1 MVKGRLAV
9 LTGQADEAYQS
20 EFLMGLEKQAFADGY
35 DVCVFSVYIKYQN
48 TPEREKGEANIFTL
62 IDYAMFDAVIA
73 MADSIQTPG
82 LWEELEEDIHDRFN
96 GPVIVIDKDSK
107 YFKSFWTDGHSLIY
121 ALVSHLIEVHNYK
134 DIAFLAGKSWHRH
147 SMKRLEAYKKAMTDH
162 DLPVNN
168 ERIYFGDFWYSSG
181 ESCANSLIE
190 SGQKLPE
197 AVACANDC
205 MAIGFA
211 KGMTEKGKRIPEDI
225 AITGY
230 GTSEEGRTCPSPLT
244 SSVIPA
250 EYFGKYSA
258 KSVIAM
264 MEGKNITIEDP
275 EPSLFIGS
283 SCGCRLCQD
292 KREGKLRK
300 TWDTVNSVDGF
311 NSIHNFVQEDML
323 KENSVRGYL
332 DVVYSY
338 IFQLIGIKNF
348 YLCLNEI
355 GLKKGYTDNVLMAIK
370 YNSEREKDNTIS
382 IRDYRSK
389 SDIMNQ
395 ILAERDKPAVFFFT
409 PIYFEDISYG
419 FAAISYGNVPRSYD
433 EDYRMWINAACRG
446 YEVVRRNEE
455 LVNLRSKVWSETEKK
470 KAKMMSLDE
479 LSDSEKILAEKVKG
493 LLDNNTFKYCFQPI
507 VKADTGEIYSY
518 EALMR
523 SGTPDI
529 TPFVILK
536 YAEMM
541 GRLDDIERCTF
552 NNILKQVDDNLVK
565 LRGKKVFI
573 NSIPSVFLP
582 EEERQSILRHL
593 NKLHE
598 TVVVEITESADMDE
612 SHFGIFKE
620 GMRQNDIHI
629 ALDDYGTG
637 YSNISNLLRFM
648 PSYVKIDRSLI
659 TDLQKDVNKQYFVR
673 EIIDFCHE
681 SDIMALAEGVETYQE
696 LEMSIKLGVDLIQG
710 FYTARPDLEMID
722 AIDPMIINDILK
734 INVESKTAKEAS
746 VYSSGRSS
754 WLSLNALSKDD
765 YNRIRIVGENV
776 AYRDVTLAGNP
787 GHQVEMSIDV
797 NDGYSGTIVLE
808 NCSISSVKNAPCM
821 SIGENCNVAL
831 VLRGDNYFRSGGISV
846 PESSKLTITGEGN
859 LDILISSGKC
869 VGIGNS
875 IDKACGE
882 INFHQDG
889 KVRIKTNGRVG
900 IGIGAGLGGSINI
913 ERGQYE
919 ISLSGEEG
927 VGIGTLTGN
936 ITLDIRQCDIFVEM
950 NTQNGVC
957 IGSLEGNAMVSML
970 YSSARLFGNGDRF
983 VACGTLDGKNAE
995 VTFIDGSIKASARS
1009 PYSTLFGSLY
1019 GRTEF
1024 MFERGQLRLENY
1036 GENALIFGGKSL
1048 DTHVKMMQFDCK
1060 SEVRS
1065 ELKKDTYALAD
1076 TFIVIDGNGEFWVN
1090 GDRIERK
1097 LSPYSS

>member
-20 EFLMGLEKQAFADGY
+20 EFLMGLEKQAFSDGY
-35 DVCVFSVYIKYQN
+35 DVCIFSVYIKYQN
-48 TPEREKGEANIFTL
+48 TPERERGEVNVFTL
-62 IDYAMFDAVIA
+62 IDYAMFDAVIV

-82 LWEELEEDIHDRFN
+82 LWEELEEDIHNKFN
-96 GPVIVIDKDSK
+96 GPVIVVDKDSK

-134 DIAFLAGKSWHRH
+134 DIAFLTGKSWHRH
-147 SMKRLEAYKKAMTDH
+147 SIKRLEAYKKAMADH
-162 DLPVNN
+162 NLSVDDN
-168 ERIYFGDFWYSSG
+168 RIYYGDFWYSSG
-181 ESCANSLIE
+181 ESCAHSLIE

-211 KGMTEKGKRIPEDI
+211 KVMTEKGKRIPEDI

-230 GTSEEGRTCPSPLT
+230 GTSEEGRTCPSPVT
-244 SSVIPA
+244 SSFIPA

-258 KSVIAM
+258 KSVVAL
-264 MEGKNITIEDP
+264 MEGREVLPEDLTD
-275 EPSLFIGS
+275 SLYIGR
-283 SCGCRLCQD
+283 SCGCSLCQEKKED
-292 KREGKLRK
+292 GLRK
-300 TWDTVNSVDGF
+300 SWDTVDSVDGF
-311 NSIHNFVQEDML
+311 NSIHNFIQEDML
-323 KENSVRGYL
+323 KENSLRGYL

-338 IFQLIGIKNF
+338 IFQLQGIKSF
-348 YLCLNEI
+348 YLCLNET
-355 GLKKGYTDNVLMAIK
+355 GLKKGYTENVLMAIK
-370 YNSEREKDNTIS
+370 YNSEREKDNAIS
-382 IRDYRSK
+382 IKDYRSK
-389 SDIMNQ
+389 TEILKQ
-395 ILAERDKPAVFFFT
+395 ILDDRDEPAGYFLT

-419 FAAISYGNVPRSYD
+419 FAVLSYGNQPRSYD

-446 YEVVRRNEE
+446 YEIVRRNEE

-470 KAKMMSLDE
+470 KAEMRSLDE

-493 LLDNNTFKYCFQPI
+493 LLDNNTFTYNFQPI

-523 SGTPDI
+523 SGMPDVN
-529 TPFVILK
+529 PFIILK
-536 YAEMM
+536 YAEMI

-552 NNILKQVDDNLVK
+552 NNILKQVDENLGK

-573 NSIPSVFLP
+573 NSIPNVFLP
-582 EEERQSILRHL
+582 EEERKSILRHL
-593 NKLHE
+593 NKLND
-598 TVVVEITESADMDE
+598 TVVVEITESAEMDE

-620 GMRQNDIHI
+620 GMKQNDIHI

-710 FYTARPDLEMID
+710 FYTARPAPEMID
-722 AIDPMIINDILK
+722 TIDGMVINDIMK
-734 INVESKTAKEAS
+734 INVESKTAKEARI
-746 VYSSGRSS
+746 YDSGRSS

-765 YNRIRIVGENV
+765 YNRIRIDGQNV
-776 AYRDVTLAGNP
+776 TYRDVTLAGNP
-787 GHQVEMSIDV
+787 GHQVEMSVEV
-797 NDGYSGTIVLE
+797 NDGYAGTITLD
-808 NCSISSVKNAPCM
+808 NCSISGVKNSPCL

-831 VLRGDNYFRSGGISV
+831 VLRGDNYFRGGGIIV
-846 PESSKLTITGEGN
+846 PESSRLTITGEGN
-859 LDILISSGKC
+859 LDIFISSGKC
-869 VGIGNS
+869 VGIGNG
-875 IDKACGE
+875 IDKTCGE

-889 KVRIKTNGRVG
+889 KVKIKTNGRVG
-900 IGIGAGLGGSINI
+900 VGIGAGLGGSINI

-919 ISLSGEEG
+919 ISISGEEG

-936 ITLDIRQCDIFVEM
+936 ITMDIRLCDISIEV
-950 NTQNGVC
+950 NGQNGVC
-957 IGSLEGNAMVSML
+957 IGSLGGNAMVSML

-1036 GENALIFGGKSL
+1036 GENALIFGGKSS
-1048 DTHVKMMQFDCK
+1048 DTHVKMIQFDCR
-1060 SEVRS
+1060 SEVKS
-1065 ELKKDTYALAD
+1065 ELKTDTYALSD
-1076 TFIVIDGNGEFWVN
+1076 TFVIIDGNGEFWVN
-1090 GDRIERK
+1090 GDRVERK
-1097 LSPYSS
+1097 LSPSE